1 MKTTMSTVS
10 KSRHLCSEQVSVVCS
25 DVGGWWHTVPGNL
38 EEIGEWSATILSE
51 ASISIGK
58 HVRILCASNQLRGVV
73 TTCKEDELGFFIEVT
88 LDPDSRWSERW
99 FTPQHFLKLSSKLPL
114 RAAS

>member
-1 MKTTMSTVS
+1 MSTAT
-10 KSRHLCSEQVSVVCS
+10 KSRHFCSEQVSVVCS
-25 DVGGWWHTVPGNL
+25 DLGGWWHTVPANL
-38 EEIGEWSATILSE
+38 EEIDEWSATVLSE
-51 ASISIGK
+51 ASISKGK

-73 TTCKEDELGFFIEVT
+73 TACEKDELGFFIDVK

-99 FTPQHFLKLSSKLPL
+99 FTPQHFLKLTSKANL